1 MENKVCAVI
10 LAAGNGKRMKSPKP
24 KALCEVLFK
33 PMISWVADSVL
44 AAGIR
49 DACVVVGPDGNDIAK
64 VLPPGFVTAVQT
76 ERRGTGH
83 AVMMATDFICDGG
96 FSDVIV
102 LCGDAPLVSGEDIA
116 ASLLQH
122 RKNANDVTVLT
133 ALVSDPTGYGRIVR
147 SGQRVT
153 SIVEQSDADEET
165 RRINEI
171 NSGAFWFTTGF
182 LLEALDH
189 LTTDNAQGE
198 YYLTDTVA
206 YGVWVKGRTGA
217 CTVSPDAVLGAN
229 DRKGLA
235 ALNRIARERVIEKH
249 QTNGVDIPFLDGV
262 VIGTDVEIGTDSIIL
277 PGTILKGKTTIGKN
291 CEIGPNS
298 YLENAVVGDSCKVQS
313 SYVDSSTLES
323 GVKIGPMSNVR
334 PGSHIRSGVKI
345 GDFVEIK
352 NAVIGEKTAISHLTY
367 IGDSD
372 VGSGC
377 NIGCGVVTV
386 NYDGAD
392 KHRTII
398 GDDAFIGCNTNL
410 VAPVKVG
417 NRAYSA
423 AGTTIT
429 ADVPDDA
436 LVIGR
441 APQVIKAGWAKKK
454 GKFHKKK

>member
-33 PMISWVADSVL
+33 PLVRWVADSVL

-49 DACVVVGPDGNDIAK
+49 DACVVIGPDGEDIAK
-64 VLPPGFVTAVQT
+64 ALPAGFATAVQA

-83 AVMMATDFICDGG
+83 AVMMATDYICDGG
-96 FSDVIV
+96 FSDVLV
-102 LCGDAPLVSGEDIA
+102 LCGDAPLISGKDIA
-116 ASLLQH
+116 VSLRYH
-122 RKNANDVTVLT
+122 RKCANDITVLT
-133 ALVSDPTGYGRIVR
+133 AQVSDPTGYGRIVR
-147 SGQRVT
+147 SGNKV
-153 SIVEQSDADEET
+153 SAIVEEADADEET
-165 RRINEI
+165 RRITEI
-171 NSGAFWFTTGF
+171 NSGAFWFTAGF

-189 LTTDNAQGE
+189 LTVENAQNE

-217 CTVSPDAVLGAN
+217 CEVSPDAVLGAN

-235 ALNRIARERVIEKH
+235 ALNRIARERVLEKH
-249 QTNGVDIPFLDGV
+249 LENGVDIPFSDGI
-262 VIGTDVEIGTDSIIL
+262 VIGTDVQIGPNTIIL
-277 PGTILKGKTTIGKN
+277 PGTILKGETTIGVD
-291 CEIGPNS
+291 CEIGPHS
-298 YLENAVVGDSCKVQS
+298 YLENAVVGDGCKVQS

-334 PGSHIRSGVKI
+334 PGSHIHNGAKI

-352 NAVIGEKTAISHLTY
+352 NSVIGENTAVSHLTY

-372 VGSGC
+372 IGDGC
-377 NIGCGVVTV
+377 NIGCGVVTS
-386 NYDGAD
+386 NYDGTN

-398 GDDAFIGCNTNL
+398 GDEAFIGCNTNL

-429 ADVPDDA
+429 EDVPDDA

-441 APQVIKAGWAKKK
+441 APQVVKEDWAKKT
-454 GKFHKKK
+454 GKFKRKK